1 MLELTIMMNH
11 GKYLVTDSKK
21 RTLYSIK
28 KKLRGEYVIRDAS
41 KYELYELSEGQT
53 MDRHMFYYILLNG
66 KRKATLRCVSKFL
79 EPRMEL
85 EEEDGSI
92 LTIRAETPDKLS
104 YTFVKD
110 KKEYG
115 TLKIHMLS
123 RTEYKFVINIDV
135 EIFDDYLPL
144 IPFAVIESIP
154 PTVG

>member
-1 MLELTIMMNH
+1 MFELTMMMSH
-11 GKYLVTDSKK
+11 GKYVVVDDKQ

-28 KKLRGEYVIRDAS
+28 KKLRGELVIRDAS

-85 EEEDGSI
+85 EGEDGSI
-92 LTIRAETPDKLS
+92 LTIRADTPDKLS
-104 YTFVKD
+104 YTFVKN
-110 KKEYG
+110 KQEYG
-115 TLKIHMLS
+115 KLKIHPLS
-123 RTEYKFVINIDV
+123 RTEYKFMISVEM

-154 PTVG
+154 PTN

>member
-1 MLELTIMMNH
+1 MLELTMMMSH
-11 GKYLVTDSKK
+11 GKYVVVDDKQ

-28 KKLRGEYVIRDAS
+28 KKLRGELVIRDAS

-85 EEEDGSI
+85 EGEDGSI
-92 LTIRAETPDKLS
+92 LTIRADTPDKLS
-104 YTFVKD
+104 YTFVKN
-110 KKEYG
+110 K
-115 TLKIHMLS
+115 LKIHPLS
-123 RTEYKFVINIDV
+123 RTEYKFMISVEM

-154 PTVG
+154 PTN